1 MSKLIRG
8 KVARVLN
15 SREIVITVGSENGV
29 KIGMQFEVLDRKGED
44 IKDPD
49 SGELLGSIKMPK
61 VRVKVVQIQKRISVA
76 STFRKKKINVGG
88 TGAFIDFGQISRVL
102 LPPKFITQRETLKI
116 DEDTWEDLD
125 QERSYVK
132 TGDPVVQVVEE
143 AELVETEEAVS

>member
-76 STFRKKKINVGG
+76 STFRKKKINVE
-88 TGAFIDFGQISRVL
+88 A
-102 LPPKFITQRETLKI
+102 PPKSGK
-116 DEDTWEDLD
+116 
-125 QERSYVK
+125 SH
-132 TGDPVVQVVEE
+132 
-143 AELVETEEAVS
+143 